1 MAGIDFIDP
10 EGYWLDPDGNVRR
23 LGTTEEDGE
32 QAIIAKLTE
41 VCTDAERMLLAD
53 ALDKAARTTVARSTA
68 IIVSSRFS
76 SRRKEGRNG
85 RFILSRIF

>member
-68 IIVSSRFS
+68 IIVSSR
-76 SRRKEGRNG
+76 RKEGRNG

>member
-53 ALDKAARTTVARSTA
+53 ALDKAARTTVAQSTA